1 MAYINSREV
10 LFSPVVNG
18 VLDNEALQQA
28 DIYKKI
34 FANEPLDLIIPDG
47 VTVLCENQNIMYA
60 PLTTASAS
68 GADVQE
74 ITENFFQSTN
84 VETVNFPKLKT
95 IKTSGFDGC
104 TFLTEINL
112 PMLTTIGDSAFNGCS
127 ALTEVNL
134 PMLTTIGNSGFQ
146 SCSALTEINAPALT
160 TIGTDAILNTSNL
173 TNMIVGVL
181 TSTEPYSFKQTNRY
195 YNGSLTVLEIGNGTS
210 ADLYLH
216 YSTNYTQ
223 ATLHAIIENLADL
236 SERETAGNF
245 VVGETNLAKIDDEHK
260 AMLNRKNWS
269 YQ

>member
-1 MAYINSREV
+1 MAYINSREI
-10 LFSPVVNG
+10 LFSPIVNG

-47 VTVLCENQNIMYA
+47 VTILCENQNILYA
-60 PLTTASAS
+60 PITTASAR

-95 IKTSGFDGC
+95 INPSGFMD
-104 TFLTEINL
+104 
-112 PMLTTIGDSAFNGCS
+112 
-127 ALTEVNL
+127 
-134 PMLTTIGNSGFQ
+134 
-146 SCSALTEINAPALT
+146 CSALTEINAPALT
-160 TIGTDAILNTSNL
+160 TIGDSGFMDCSALTEINAPALTTIGRDAILNTSNL

-181 TSTEPYSFKQTNRY
+181 TSTDKYSFKQTDRY
-195 YNGSLTVLEIGNGTS
+195 YNGSLTVLEVGNGTS
-210 ADLYLH
+210 ADLYLQ

-236 SERETAGNF
+236 TGKTAKTFF
-245 VVGETNLAKIDDEHK
+245 VGDTNLAKIDDEHK
-260 AMLNRKNWS
+260 TILNNKNWI

>member
-47 VTVLCENQNIMYA
+47 VTVLCENQNLMYA
-60 PLTTASAS
+60 PLTTVSAS

-74 ITENFFQSTN
+74 ITENFFQDTN

-95 IKTSGFDGC
+95 INPSGFG
-104 TFLTEINL
+104 
-112 PMLTTIGDSAFNGCS
+112 GCS
-127 ALTEVNL
+127 ALTEINA
-134 PMLTTIGNSGFQ
+134 PALTTIGNNGFSGCSALTEINAPALTTIGNNGFKD
-146 SCSALTEINAPALT
+146 CSALTEINAPALT

-173 TNMIVGVL
+173 TNMIVGAL
-181 TSTEPYSFKQTNRY
+181 TSTDKFSFRQTIRF
-195 YNGSLTVLEIGNGTS
+195 YNGSLTVLEVGNGTS
-210 ADLYLH
+210 ADLYLQ

>member
-47 VTVLCENQNIMYA
+47 VTVLCENQNLMYA
-60 PLTTASAS
+60 PLTTVSAS

-74 ITENFFQSTN
+74 ITENFFQDTN

-95 IKTSGFDGC
+95 INPSGFG
-104 TFLTEINL
+104 
-112 PMLTTIGDSAFNGCS
+112 GCS
-127 ALTEVNL
+127 ALTEINA
-134 PMLTTIGNSGFQ
+134 PALTTIGNNGFKD
-146 SCSALTEINAPALT
+146 CSALTEINAPALT

-173 TNMIVGVL
+173 TNMIVGAL
-181 TSTEPYSFKQTNRY
+181 TSTDKFSFRQTIRF
-195 YNGSLTVLEIGNGTS
+195 YNGSLTVLEVGNGTS
-210 ADLYLH
+210 ADLYLQ

>member
-1 MAYINSREV
+1 MAYINGKEV
-10 LFSPVVNG
+10 LFSPIVNG

-47 VTVLCENQNIMYA
+47 VTILCENQNITYA
-60 PLTTASAS
+60 PITTVNAR

-74 ITENFFQSTN
+74 MTESFFQNTN
-84 VETVNFPKLKT
+84 VETVNFPKL
-95 IKTSGFDGC
+95 
-104 TFLTEINL
+104 
-112 PMLTTIGDSAFNGCS
+112 TTIGNSGFQDCS

-146 SCSALTEINAPALT
+146 GCSALTEINAPALT
-160 TIGTDAILNTSNL
+160 TIGKDAILNTSKL

-181 TSTEPYSFKQTNRY
+181 TSADPLSFRQVIRF
-195 YNGSLTVLEIGNGTS
+195 YNGSLTVLEVGNGTS
-210 ADLYLH
+210 ADLYLQ

-236 SERETAGNF
+236 TGKTAKTFF
-245 VVGETNLAKIDDEHK
+245 VGDTNLAKIDDEHK
-260 AMLNRKNWS
+260 TILNNKNWI

>member
-1 MAYINSREV
+1 MAYINGREV
-10 LFSPVVNG
+10 LFSPIVNG

-47 VTVLCENQNIMYA
+47 VTILCENQNITYA
-60 PLTTASAS
+60 PITTVNAR

-74 ITENFFQSTN
+74 IIESFFQSTN

-95 IKTSGFDGC
+95 I
-104 TFLTEINL
+104 N
-112 PMLTTIGDSAFNGCS
+112 PSAF
-127 ALTEVNL
+127 
-134 PMLTTIGNSGFQ
+134 SG
-146 SCSALTEINAPALT
+146 CSALTEINAPALT
-160 TIGTDAILNTSNL
+160 TIGNSGFQDCSALTEINAPALTTIGKDAILNTSKL

-181 TSTEPYSFKQTNRY
+181 TGTNQFSFRQTFRP
-195 YNGSLTVLEIGNGTS
+195 YNGSLTVLEVGNGTS
-210 ADLYLH
+210 ADLYLQ

-236 SERETAGNF
+236 TGKTAKTFF
-245 VVGETNLAKIDDEHK
+245 VGDTNLAKIDDEHK
-260 AMLNRKNWS
+260 TILNNKNWI